1 VKRVVRK
8 QGNQRR
14 NREEPSQ
21 IPKANL
27 PSNPIVTWMHIEI
40 RINRAVDTLAEG
52 SPREPKPADSPAKL
66 GASAKALK
74 STTRDSNFNK
84 VMSF

>member
-1 VKRVVRK
+1 MSTGFTVNLKG
-8 QGNQRR
+8 QFAR
-14 NREEPSQ
+14 NPM
-21 IPKANL
+21 
-27 PSNPIVTWMHIEI
+27 VTWMHIEI

-74 STTRDSNFNK
+74 TTTRDSNFNK